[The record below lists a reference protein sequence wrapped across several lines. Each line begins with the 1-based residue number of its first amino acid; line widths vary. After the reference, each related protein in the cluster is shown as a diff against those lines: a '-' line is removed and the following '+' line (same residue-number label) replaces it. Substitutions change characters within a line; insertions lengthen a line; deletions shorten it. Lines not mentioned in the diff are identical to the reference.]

1 VDQERSLGGFVV
13 GIHTTQEVQDGSS
26 ILGNTMVWP
35 SCEMEL
41 GYLTYA
47 FTFLCG
53 IEVGKGETKTG
64 VSGGHGDVE
73 QTIRLEDK

>member
-1 VDQERSLGGFVV
+1 MDQERSLGGFVV

-41 GYLTYA
+41 GYLTYTV
-47 FTFLCG
+47 TFLCRM
-53 IEVGKGETKTG
+53 EVGKGETKTG
-64 VSGGHGDVE
+64 VSGGHE
-73 QTIRLEDK
+73 MWSKQYS

>member
-1 VDQERSLGGFVV
+1 MDQERSLGGFVV

-41 GYLTYA
+41 D
-47 FTFLCG
+47 
-53 IEVGKGETKTG
+53 
-64 VSGGHGDVE
+64 HP
-73 QTIRLEDK
+73 